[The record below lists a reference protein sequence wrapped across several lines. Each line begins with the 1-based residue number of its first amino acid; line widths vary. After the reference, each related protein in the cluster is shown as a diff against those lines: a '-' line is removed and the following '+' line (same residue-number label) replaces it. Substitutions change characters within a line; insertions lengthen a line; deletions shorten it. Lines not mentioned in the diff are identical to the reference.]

1 MDAGVG
7 HRRVQ
12 RPVVWPV
19 EALPQVEGVGEI
31 ASHDDT
37 VDAHRHV
44 VDRAQPGEVDEAGA
58 GVERPV

>member
-12 RPVVWPV
+12 RPVVGPV
-19 EALPQVEGVGEI
+19 EALQQVEGVGEV
-31 ASHDDT
+31 ASHDDA
-37 VDAHRHV
+37 VDTHRDA